1 MFVVDVS
8 VPYFFANSYLLLKK
22 TRSEA
27 LNIKNLIKTKTD
39 IIQKK
44 GCIMKLIKLSMAAL
58 MAGGVFVGASAD
70 DKPKVTLKANRTLV
84 FNKVPQKVDSLKDML
99 AEGMFYGRIRI
110 NTFKWDWKE
119 ETSKNQ
125 DNWAAGF
132 GGSLLYKSAE
142 YKGFSGMAGLYTS
155 QSPWHMDDADVGFIK
170 AGKDTTSRYI
180 VSTTGDWGMTV
191 LAQAYLQY
199 RLNKTKVRVGR
210 QIFESFLTKSNDTK
224 MIPNTFEGI
233 TVVSKDLPKTTLK
246 AAYITRQKLRDHVSF
261 HDVITFKDA
270 DGIKWAN
277 NDDSAINKSLTYD
290 NFVAAGMDPNHDLVV
305 LEAAN
310 KSIKNLKL
318 KANYTAVPDVVSSA
332 TVEAY
337 YTIPAG
343 GLKIIPGVRYM
354 KQFDGGVGDKFAAI
368 STGAVAVANLKG
380 DATGYT
386 NKYSLDSWLIAAKI
400 DIKSNQ
406 AWKFR
411 LGYSKIADE
420 ADIVA
425 PWRGFPTGGFTRAM
439 AQYNWYAN
447 TKTYMIRGDYSFDK
461 AGLVPGLTAMFRYAI
476 QDFDDNKPGVQ
487 ADTQVIHLD
496 AIQKIKSFPGLEARV
511 RIGIVNGDPQ
521 TGAVTKADPSYKEYR
536 FELNYLF

>member
-1 MFVVDVS
+1 
-8 VPYFFANSYLLLKK
+8 
-22 TRSEA
+22 
-27 LNIKNLIKTKTD
+27 
-39 IIQKK
+39 
-44 GCIMKLIKLSMAAL
+44 MAAL
-58 MAGGVFVGASAD
+58 MAVSAGISLHAA
-70 DKPKVTLKANRTLV
+70 DKPQVTLKANRTLV
-84 FNKVPQKVDSLKDML
+84 FNKVPPKVDSLKDML
-99 AEGMFYGRIRI
+99 TEGMFYGRIRI
-110 NTFKWDWKE
+110 NTFKWDWKT
-119 ETSKNQ
+119 ETSKSQ

-142 YKGFSGMAGLYTS
+142 FKGFSGMAGLYTS
-155 QSPWHMDDADVGFIK
+155 QSPWHMNNDDVKYIK
-170 AGKDTTSRYI
+170 AGKDTTSRYG
-180 VSTTGDWGMTV
+180 VDTTGDWGMTV

-224 MIPNTFEGI
+224 MIPNTFEGF

-246 AAYITRQKLRDHVSF
+246 AAYITRQKLRDHTRF
-261 HDVITFKDA
+261 HDVITFKDV
-270 DGIKWAN
+270 DGTKWAN
-277 NDDSAINKSLTYD
+277 NDDSAINKSLTYQ
-290 NFVAAGMDPNHDLVV
+290 NFVAAGMDTEHDLIV
-305 LEAAN
+305 LEAIN
-310 KSIKNLKL
+310 KSVKNLKL
-318 KANYTAVPDVVSSA
+318 KANYTTVPDIVSSA

-354 KQFDGGVGDKFAAI
+354 KQFDEGVGDKFAAI
-368 STGAVAVANLKG
+368 STGAVSVANLKG
-380 DATGYT
+380 KTTGYT
-386 NKYSLDSWLIAAKI
+386 NPNSLDSWLFAAKV

-411 LGYSKIADE
+411 LGYSKIADK

-487 ADTQVIHLD
+487 ADTHVIHLD

-511 RIGIVNGDPQ
+511 RIGIASGDPQ